1 MSNNHN
7 SAGKGSRARNN
18 FSSEF
23 RDNYDE
29 INWGPPKEIV
39 DSFAKTRKKIQAA
52 LKKQPKKVSLEEALE
67 QTGRALKK

>member
-29 INWGPPKEIV
+29 INWGG
-39 DSFAKTRKKIQAA
+39 AKSKTVTRKQVRKGAA
-52 LKKQPKKVSLEEALE
+52 SKRGVQ
-67 QTGRALKK
+67 Q